1 MRSSVVVGIDVG
13 GSSTKSVVYSLDGSI
28 LGVGFRQYKPSQPA
42 PGIAEYSP
50 DAITLAVE
58 ESLRDAVTTAGVDP
72 LKVLAITTDA
82 MVSGTIG
89 IDDDGRPTTAYTTTL
104 DTRFTPDLEAMVANH
119 GVRVRALVGSG
130 SPVFAAKIAWYRRT
144 SPEEFAR
151 TSVFLGAGGFVGGHL
166 AGLGAAEAFIDSTV
180 LWAVGLSDTKARKWS
195 TDLSDALGVPLNLL
209 PRIVDSTNVVGT
221 LTPNVAS
228 RTGLMAGI
236 PIIAGC
242 GDQMA
247 GFLGANVIG
256 EDTIGDSA
264 GTYEVVGHGV
274 EEFLADP
281 MGLFDIVPA
290 AIGDGYVQQSVV
302 AIGGGFT
309 REWFE
314 SKIAAKKGNENDLD
328 LDRLAES
335 VGLGSDGLIFVP
347 HLGGQSSP
355 SRPLMRGGW
364 LGLEW
369 HHHQGHLRRSI
380 LEAMAFE
387 VGAAV
392 ESMVSN
398 TDTSK
403 KLVGYGG
410 GAQSALSCQI
420 KADVTGLTYSS
431 LGDIAPASLASALIG
446 AVAVGALDDISSVI
460 RDKTRIV
467 RSFTPDK
474 TKTLEYL
481 PHRTEY
487 GQAVE
492 LMAKLRSSGRD
503 LHR

>member
-1 MRSSVVVGIDVG
+1 MTNHVVIGIDVG

-28 LGVGFRQYKPSQPA
+28 LGVGYRQYKPSQPA
-42 PGIAEYSP
+42 PSIAEYSP
-50 DAITLAVE
+50 ETITLAVE
-58 ESLRDAVTTAGVDP
+58 DSLRDAVAAAGINP
-72 LKVLAITTDA
+72 LRVLAITTDA

-104 DTRFTPDLEAMVANH
+104 DTRFGPDLDSMVSSH
-119 GVRVRALVGSG
+119 GAEVRELVGSG
-130 SPVFAAKIAWYRRT
+130 SPVIAAKIAWYRRT
-144 SPEEFAR
+144 NPEQFSR

-166 AGLGAAEAFIDSTV
+166 AGLGAAESFIDSTV
-180 LWAVGLSDTKARKWS
+180 LWAVGLSDTRARKWS
-195 TDLSDALGVPLNLL
+195 NYLTSTLNVPANLL
-209 PRIVDSTNVVGT
+209 PKIVDSTTVVGT
-221 LTPNVAS
+221 LTADIAL
-228 RTGLMAGI
+228 RTGLIPGI

-256 EDTIGDSA
+256 ENMIGDSA

-274 EEFLADP
+274 SEFLADP
-281 MGLFDIVPA
+281 MGLFDIVPS

-314 SKIAAKKGNENDLD
+314 TKIASKRGNEDDSELD
-328 LDRLAES
+328 LLAED
-335 VGLGSDGLIFVP
+335 VGPGSDGLIFVP

-355 SRPLMRGGW
+355 SRPLMRGAW

-380 LEAMAFE
+380 LEAIAFE

-392 ESMVSN
+392 EAMLPDN
-398 TDTSK
+398 DASK
-403 KLVGYGG
+403 RLVGYGG

-446 AVAVGALDDISSVI
+446 AVAVGALDEISSVI
-460 RDKTRIV
+460 HQKTRIV
-467 RSFTPDK
+467 KSFKPDQA
-474 TKTLEYL
+474 KTLEYSSFRENY
-481 PHRTEY
+481 H
-487 GQAVE
+487 QAVE
-492 LMAKLRSSGRD
+492 LVGQLKNTRG
-503 LHR
+503 